1 MKPTANQVARAATL
15 AAHVGYTYDELDC
28 QAFVE
33 HCVRQAGGR
42 MDYLGTNDM
51 ARRAAWLG
59 TLDEARAQG
68 RLVPGAGLLIREAT
82 EANLPAR
89 YAGDGLGDF
98 SHVGLY
104 VGENALT
111 DTDKNGR
118 RRACDVVHSSATM
131 GRVAGSTLQNGW
143 THALW
148 FSEIDYA
155 VTAGAGAGA
164 DGTNADGTGGTAI
177 SDTSAGGTGTGNGEV
192 TSGTSTGGT
201 GAGTS
206 GAGTGAVTSGTNA
219 GSTSTGAGTGGT
231 GTGGTGVGTSGT
243 GTGAG
248 TGGTSTGGT
257 GAGTGTNT
265 SGAGGTSTGTGA
277 GTSGTGTG
285 TSAVTSGTN
294 AGSTGAGTGT
304 NAGGTST
311 GTGGTGTG
319 AVTSGTNAGGTSTG
333 GTGTGAGTSGAGT
346 GAVTSGTNAG
356 NAGAGISGT
365 GTGTNTG
372 GTNTGG
378 TGTTPVPGLT
388 AGAVPAAYATV
399 TSPDGGPVKL
409 RKSASRGESLY
420 WLVGAG
426 ARVRVERTRDGW
438 SLVTALCTDGY
449 TRRAWMMDAYLRR

>member
-33 HCVRQAGGR
+33 HSVRQAGGR

-164 DGTNADGTGGTAI
+164 GGANADGTGAGAGTE
-177 SDTSAGGTGTGNGEV
+177 TSAGNGGTGTGE
-192 TSGTSTGGT
+192 
-201 GAGTS
+201 
-206 GAGTGAVTSGTNA
+206 
-219 GSTSTGAGTGGT
+219 
-231 GTGGTGVGTSGT
+231 
-243 GTGAG
+243 
-248 TGGTSTGGT
+248 
-257 GAGTGTNT
+257 
-265 SGAGGTSTGTGA
+265 
-277 GTSGTGTG
+277 
-285 TSAVTSGTN
+285 VTSGTN
-294 AGSTGAGTGT
+294 AGSTGAGTG
-304 NAGGTST
+304 
-311 GTGGTGTG
+311 
-319 AVTSGTNAGGTSTG
+319 AVTSGTNTG
-333 GTGTGAGTSGAGT
+333 
-346 GAVTSGTNAG
+346 V
-356 NAGAGISGT
+356 
-365 GTGTNTG
+365 
-372 GTNTGG
+372 
-378 TGTTPVPGLT
+378 TGTTPAPGLT
-388 AGAVPAAYATV
+388 SGAVPAAYATV

>member
-89 YAGDGLGDF
+89 YTGDGLGDF

-155 VTAGAGAGA
+155 VTAGAGVGAGGA
-164 DGTNADGTGGTAI
+164 NADGTGT
-177 SDTSAGGTGTGNGEV
+177 SDTSAGGTG
-192 TSGTSTGGT
+192 
-201 GAGTS
+201 AGI
-206 GAGTGAVTSGTNA
+206 
-219 GSTSTGAGTGGT
+219 
-231 GTGGTGVGTSGT
+231 SGT
-243 GTGAG
+243 GTGE
-248 TGGTSTGGT
+248 
-257 GAGTGTNT
+257 
-265 SGAGGTSTGTGA
+265 
-277 GTSGTGTG
+277 
-285 TSAVTSGTN
+285 
-294 AGSTGAGTGT
+294 
-304 NAGGTST
+304 
-311 GTGGTGTG
+311 
-319 AVTSGTNAGGTSTG
+319 VTSGTNAGGT
-333 GTGTGAGTSGAGT
+333 GTGTSGAGT

>member
-164 DGTNADGTGGTAI
+164 GGANADGTGGTAI
-177 SDTSAGGTGTGNGEV
+177 SDTSAGGTG
-192 TSGTSTGGT
+192 
-201 GAGTS
+201 
-206 GAGTGAVTSGTNA
+206 AGTGE
-219 GSTSTGAGTGGT
+219 
-231 GTGGTGVGTSGT
+231 
-243 GTGAG
+243 
-248 TGGTSTGGT
+248 
-257 GAGTGTNT
+257 
-265 SGAGGTSTGTGA
+265 
-277 GTSGTGTG
+277 
-285 TSAVTSGTN
+285 
-294 AGSTGAGTGT
+294 
-304 NAGGTST
+304 
-311 GTGGTGTG
+311 
-319 AVTSGTNAGGTSTG
+319 VTSGTNAGGT
-333 GTGTGAGTSGAGT
+333 GTG
-346 GAVTSGTNAG
+346 
-356 NAGAGISGT
+356 IS

-372 GTNTGG
+372 GTNTGV
-378 TGTTPVPGLT
+378 TGTTSAPGLT

>member
-68 RLVPGAGLLIREAT
+68 RLVPGAGLLIREST

-164 DGTNADGTGGTAI
+164 DGANADGTGAGASTE
-177 SDTSAGGTGTGNGEV
+177 TS
-192 TSGTSTGGT
+192 
-201 GAGTS
+201 
-206 GAGTGAVTSGTNA
+206 
-219 GSTSTGAGTGGT
+219 
-231 GTGGTGVGTSGT
+231 
-243 GTGAG
+243 
-248 TGGTSTGGT
+248 
-257 GAGTGTNT
+257 
-265 SGAGGTSTGTGA
+265 
-277 GTSGTGTG
+277 
-285 TSAVTSGTN
+285 
-294 AGSTGAGTGT
+294 
-304 NAGGTST
+304 
-311 GTGGTGTG
+311 
-319 AVTSGTNAGGTSTG
+319 
-333 GTGTGAGTSGAGT
+333 AGTSGAGT

-365 GTGTNTG
+365 GTNTG
-372 GTNTGG
+372 GTNTSG

>member
-1 MKPTANQVARAATL
+1 MKPTGNQVARAATL

-68 RLVPGAGLLIREAT
+68 RLVPGAGLLIREST

-164 DGTNADGTGGTAI
+164 DGANADGTGAGASTE
-177 SDTSAGGTGTGNGEV
+177 TS
-192 TSGTSTGGT
+192 
-201 GAGTS
+201 AGTS

-219 GSTSTGAGTGGT
+219 GSTGAGTGGT
-231 GTGGTGVGTSGT
+231 G
-243 GTGAG
+243 
-248 TGGTSTGGT
+248 
-257 GAGTGTNT
+257 
-265 SGAGGTSTGTGA
+265 TGTGA
-277 GTSGTGTG
+277 GTSGTGTD
-285 TSAVTSGTN
+285 TN
-294 AGSTGAGTGT
+294 T
-304 NAGGTST
+304 GGTST
-311 GTGGTGTG
+311 GNT
-319 AVTSGTNAGGTSTG
+319 
-333 GTGTGAGTSGAGT
+333 
-346 GAVTSGTNAG
+346 
-356 NAGAGISGT
+356 GAGISGT

-372 GTNTGG
+372 V
-378 TGTTPVPGLT
+378 TGTTPAPGLT

>member
-89 YAGDGLGDF
+89 YTGDGLGDF

-164 DGTNADGTGGTAI
+164 GGA
-177 SDTSAGGTGTGNGEV
+177 
-192 TSGTSTGGT
+192 
-201 GAGTS
+201 
-206 GAGTGAVTSGTNA
+206 NA
-219 GSTSTGAGTGGT
+219 GGTGGT
-231 GTGGTGVGTSGT
+231 GTGTGMGTGTDGTGAGTGT

-248 TGGTSTGGT
+248 GTGIGAGTSDTVTDGTSTVTSGTNAGGT
-257 GAGTGTNT
+257 GAGTGT
-265 SGAGGTSTGTGA
+265 SGTGTGA

-285 TSAVTSGTN
+285 AVTSGTN
-294 AGSTGAGTGT
+294 ADGTGTGTGT

-311 GTGGTGTG
+311 G
-319 AVTSGTNAGGTSTG
+319 V
-333 GTGTGAGTSGAGT
+333 
-346 GAVTSGTNAG
+346 
-356 NAGAGISGT
+356 
-365 GTGTNTG
+365 
-372 GTNTGG
+372 
-378 TGTTPVPGLT
+378 TGTTPASGLT

-409 RKSASRGESLY
+409 RKSANRGESLY

-426 ARVRVERTRDGW
+426 ARARVERTRDGW

>member
-164 DGTNADGTGGTAI
+164 SGTNADGTGGTAI
-177 SDTSAGGTGTGNGEV
+177 SDTSAGGTGAGTGEV
-192 TSGTSTGGT
+192 TSGTNAGSTGTGTSGAGT

-206 GAGTGAVTSGTNA
+206 GTNAGSTSTGAGIGGTGTGAVTSGTNA
-219 GSTSTGAGTGGT
+219 GSTGT
-231 GTGGTGVGTSGT
+231 GTGTNAGGTS
-243 GTGAG
+243 
-248 TGGTSTGGT
+248 TGGTSTGG
-257 GAGTGTNT
+257 
-265 SGAGGTSTGTGA
+265 TGTGA

-319 AVTSGTNAGGTSTG
+319 AVTSGTNAG
-333 GTGTGAGTSGAGT
+333 
-346 GAVTSGTNAG
+346 

-365 GTGTNTG
+365 GMGTNTG
-372 GTNTGG
+372 GTNTGV
-378 TGTTPVPGLT
+378 TGTTPAPGLT

>member
-155 VTAGAGAGA
+155 VTAGAGAG
-164 DGTNADGTGGTAI
+164 GTSAGGTGGTAI
-177 SDTSAGGTGTGNGEV
+177 SDTSAGGTGSAGTNTGG
-192 TSGTSTGGT
+192 TSAGISGTGTGTGTGGT
-201 GAGTS
+201 G
-206 GAGTGAVTSGTNA
+206 
-219 GSTSTGAGTGGT
+219 STGMGTGGT
-231 GTGGTGVGTSGT
+231 GTGTDGTGSTGT
-243 GTGAG
+243 GTGG
-248 TGGTSTGGT
+248 TGTGTGNGGTGTGTNTGDTVTGVTGTGNGGTGTGTNTGGTSTGGT
-257 GAGTGTNT
+257 GAGTG
-265 SGAGGTSTGTGA
+265 GT
-277 GTSGTGTG
+277 
-285 TSAVTSGTN
+285 
-294 AGSTGAGTGT
+294 
-304 NAGGTST
+304 
-311 GTGGTGTG
+311 
-319 AVTSGTNAGGTSTG
+319 GTSTG
-333 GTGTGAGTSGAGT
+333 GT
-346 GAVTSGTNAG
+346 
-356 NAGAGISGT
+356 
-365 GTGTNTG
+365 NTG
-372 GTNTGG
+372 V
-378 TGTTPVPGLT
+378 TGTTPAPGLT

>member
-164 DGTNADGTGGTAI
+164 GGTNADGTRAGASTE
-177 SDTSAGGTGTGNGEV
+177 TSA
-192 TSGTSTGGT
+192 
-201 GAGTS
+201 
-206 GAGTGAVTSGTNA
+206 
-219 GSTSTGAGTGGT
+219 
-231 GTGGTGVGTSGT
+231 
-243 GTGAG
+243 
-248 TGGTSTGGT
+248 
-257 GAGTGTNT
+257 
-265 SGAGGTSTGTGA
+265 
-277 GTSGTGTG
+277 
-285 TSAVTSGTN
+285 
-294 AGSTGAGTGT
+294 
-304 NAGGTST
+304 

-319 AVTSGTNAGGTSTG
+319 AVTSGTNAD
-333 GTGTGAGTSGAGT
+333 GTGTGAGTGGT
-346 GAVTSGTNAG
+346 GTG

-365 GTGTNTG
+365 GTNTG
-372 GTNTGG
+372 GTNAGG
-378 TGTTPVPGLT
+378 TGATPAPGLT
-388 AGAVPAAYATV
+388 SGAVPAAYATV

>member
-51 ARRAAWLG
+51 ARRATWLG

-89 YAGDGLGDF
+89 YTGDGLGDF

-164 DGTNADGTGGTAI
+164 DGANADGTGTG
-177 SDTSAGGTGTGNGEV
+177 DTSAGGT
-192 TSGTSTGGT
+192 
-201 GAGTS
+201 

-219 GSTSTGAGTGGT
+219 GSTSTGGTSTGGT
-231 GTGGTGVGTSGT
+231 GAGTGGT

-248 TGGTSTGGT
+248 TGGTSTGNT
-257 GAGTGTNT
+257 GAGTSGT
-265 SGAGGTSTGTGA
+265 GTGTGA
-277 GTSGTGTG
+277 GTSGTGTD
-285 TSAVTSGTN
+285 TN
-294 AGSTGAGTGT
+294 TG
-304 NAGGTST
+304 
-311 GTGGTGTG
+311 
-319 AVTSGTNAGGTSTG
+319 
-333 GTGTGAGTSGAGT
+333 
-346 GAVTSGTNAG
+346 GTNAG
-356 NAGAGISGT
+356 NAGAGIS

>member
-164 DGTNADGTGGTAI
+164 GGANADGTGAGASTE
-177 SDTSAGGTGTGNGEV
+177 TSAGTSGAGTGEV
-192 TSGTSTGGT
+192 TSGTNAGGT
-201 GAGTS
+201 GTGTS

-219 GSTSTGAGTGGT
+219 GSTGT
-231 GTGGTGVGTSGT
+231 GT
-243 GTGAG
+243 
-248 TGGTSTGGT
+248 
-257 GAGTGTNT
+257 
-265 SGAGGTSTGTGA
+265 
-277 GTSGTGTG
+277 
-285 TSAVTSGTN
+285 
-294 AGSTGAGTGT
+294 
-304 NAGGTST
+304 
-311 GTGGTGTG
+311 
-319 AVTSGTNAGGTSTG
+319 GTNAGGTSTG
-333 GTGTGAGTSGAGT
+333 GTGTGA
-346 GAVTSGTNAG
+346 VTSGTNADGTGTGAGTGGTGTG
-356 NAGAGISGT
+356 NAGAGASGT

-372 GTNTGG
+372 V
-378 TGTTPVPGLT
+378 TGTTPAPGLT

>member
-164 DGTNADGTGGTAI
+164 GGTN
-177 SDTSAGGTGTGNGEV
+177 AGGTGAGASAETSAGNGGTGTGEV
-192 TSGTSTGGT
+192 TSGTNADGT

-206 GAGTGAVTSGTNA
+206 GAGTG
-219 GSTSTGAGTGGT
+219 
-231 GTGGTGVGTSGT
+231 
-243 GTGAG
+243 
-248 TGGTSTGGT
+248 
-257 GAGTGTNT
+257 
-265 SGAGGTSTGTGA
+265 
-277 GTSGTGTG
+277 
-285 TSAVTSGTN
+285 
-294 AGSTGAGTGT
+294 
-304 NAGGTST
+304 
-311 GTGGTGTG
+311 
-319 AVTSGTNAGGTSTG
+319 
-333 GTGTGAGTSGAGT
+333 
-346 GAVTSGTNAG
+346 
-356 NAGAGISGT
+356 
-365 GTGTNTG
+365 
-372 GTNTGG
+372 
-378 TGTTPVPGLT
+378 TTPAPGLT

>member
-164 DGTNADGTGGTAI
+164 DGANADGTGGTAI

-192 TSGTSTGGT
+192 TSGT
-201 GAGTS
+201 
-206 GAGTGAVTSGTNA
+206 NA
-219 GSTSTGAGTGGT
+219 
-231 GTGGTGVGTSGT
+231 
-243 GTGAG
+243 
-248 TGGTSTGGT
+248 GGT
-257 GAGTGTNT
+257 GAGTG
-265 SGAGGTSTGTGA
+265 
-277 GTSGTGTG
+277 GTGTG

-294 AGSTGAGTGT
+294 ADGTGA
-304 NAGGTST
+304 

-319 AVTSGTNAGGTSTG
+319 TNAD
-333 GTGTGAGTSGAGT
+333 
-346 GAVTSGTNAG
+346 V
-356 NAGAGISGT
+356 
-365 GTGTNTG
+365 
-372 GTNTGG
+372 
-378 TGTTPVPGLT
+378 TGTTSAPGLT

>member
-89 YAGDGLGDF
+89 YTGDGLGDF

-164 DGTNADGTGGTAI
+164 DGANADGTGG
-177 SDTSAGGTGTGNGEV
+177 AGMDV
-192 TSGTSTGGT
+192 
-201 GAGTS
+201 GAE
-206 GAGTGAVTSGTNA
+206 
-219 GSTSTGAGTGGT
+219 
-231 GTGGTGVGTSGT
+231 
-243 GTGAG
+243 
-248 TGGTSTGGT
+248 
-257 GAGTGTNT
+257 
-265 SGAGGTSTGTGA
+265 
-277 GTSGTGTG
+277 
-285 TSAVTSGTN
+285 
-294 AGSTGAGTGT
+294 
-304 NAGGTST
+304 
-311 GTGGTGTG
+311 
-319 AVTSGTNAGGTSTG
+319 
-333 GTGTGAGTSGAGT
+333 
-346 GAVTSGTNAG
+346 
-356 NAGAGISGT
+356 
-365 GTGTNTG
+365 

-378 TGTTPVPGLT
+378 TGS
-388 AGAVPAAYATV
+388 AGTSTDTSAGISDTV
-399 TSPDGGPVKL
+399 TGATGTGNGGTL
-409 RKSASRGESLY
+409 SLIHI
-420 WLVGAG
+420 
-426 ARVRVERTRDGW
+426 
-438 SLVTALCTDGY
+438 
-449 TRRAWMMDAYLRR
+449 

>member
-219 GSTSTGAGTGGT
+219 G
-231 GTGGTGVGTSGT
+231 
-243 GTGAG
+243 
-248 TGGTSTGGT
+248 
-257 GAGTGTNT
+257 
-265 SGAGGTSTGTGA
+265 
-277 GTSGTGTG
+277 
-285 TSAVTSGTN
+285 
-294 AGSTGAGTGT
+294 
-304 NAGGTST
+304 
-311 GTGGTGTG
+311 
-319 AVTSGTNAGGTSTG
+319 
-333 GTGTGAGTSGAGT
+333 
-346 GAVTSGTNAG
+346 
-356 NAGAGISGT
+356 
-365 GTGTNTG
+365 
-372 GTNTGG
+372 G
-378 TGTTPVPGLT
+378 TGTTSALGLT

>member
-118 RRACDVVHSSATM
+118 RRACDAVHSSATM

-148 FSEIDYA
+148 FPEIDYA

-164 DGTNADGTGGTAI
+164 GGA
-177 SDTSAGGTGTGNGEV
+177 N
-192 TSGTSTGGT
+192 
-201 GAGTS
+201 
-206 GAGTGAVTSGTNA
+206 
-219 GSTSTGAGTGGT
+219 
-231 GTGGTGVGTSGT
+231 
-243 GTGAG
+243 
-248 TGGTSTGGT
+248 
-257 GAGTGTNT
+257 
-265 SGAGGTSTGTGA
+265 AGGTSTGA
-277 GTSGTGTG
+277 GTSGTGT
-285 TSAVTSGTN
+285 V
-294 AGSTGAGTGT
+294 
-304 NAGGTST
+304 
-311 GTGGTGTG
+311 
-319 AVTSGTNAGGTSTG
+319 
-333 GTGTGAGTSGAGT
+333 
-346 GAVTSGTNAG
+346 
-356 NAGAGISGT
+356 
-365 GTGTNTG
+365 TNTG
-372 GTNTGG
+372 GTNTGA
-378 TGTTPVPGLT
+378 TPAPGLT

>member
-164 DGTNADGTGGTAI
+164 GGTNAGSTGAG
-177 SDTSAGGTGTGNGEV
+177 AGGTGTGE
-192 TSGTSTGGT
+192 
-201 GAGTS
+201 
-206 GAGTGAVTSGTNA
+206 VTSGTNA
-219 GSTSTGAGTGGT
+219 GSTSTVTGAGTGGT
-231 GTGGTGVGTSGT
+231 GT
-243 GTGAG
+243 
-248 TGGTSTGGT
+248 
-257 GAGTGTNT
+257 
-265 SGAGGTSTGTGA
+265 
-277 GTSGTGTG
+277 
-285 TSAVTSGTN
+285 SA
-294 AGSTGAGTGT
+294 
-304 NAGGTST
+304 
-311 GTGGTGTG
+311 GTGGTGT
-319 AVTSGTNAGGTSTG
+319 
-333 GTGTGAGTSGAGT
+333 
-346 GAVTSGTNAG
+346 G

-372 GTNTGG
+372 VTGA
-378 TGTTPVPGLT
+378 TPAPGLT

>member
-1 MKPTANQVARAATL
+1 MKPTANQVAQAATL

-155 VTAGAGAGA
+155 VTAGAGAG
-164 DGTNADGTGGTAI
+164 
-177 SDTSAGGTGTGNGEV
+177 
-192 TSGTSTGGT
+192 GTST
-201 GAGTS
+201 S
-206 GAGTGAVTSGTNA
+206 
-219 GSTSTGAGTGGT
+219 
-231 GTGGTGVGTSGT
+231 
-243 GTGAG
+243 
-248 TGGTSTGGT
+248 
-257 GAGTGTNT
+257 
-265 SGAGGTSTGTGA
+265 
-277 GTSGTGTG
+277 
-285 TSAVTSGTN
+285 
-294 AGSTGAGTGT
+294 
-304 NAGGTST
+304 
-311 GTGGTGTG
+311 
-319 AVTSGTNAGGTSTG
+319 
-333 GTGTGAGTSGAGT
+333 
-346 GAVTSGTNAG
+346 
-356 NAGAGISGT
+356 AGISGT

-372 GTNTGG
+372 GTGSAGTSTGTSAGISDTVTGG
-378 TGTTPVPGLT
+378 TGTGNGGTGTGTNTGGTNTGVTGATPAPGLT

>member
-51 ARRAAWLG
+51 ARRAAWPG

-89 YAGDGLGDF
+89 YTGDGLGDF

-164 DGTNADGTGGTAI
+164 DGANADGTGGAGMDVGAEGTNTGGTGSAGTSTDTSAGI
-177 SDTSAGGTGTGNGEV
+177 SDTVTGATGTGNGGTGTGTNTGDTV
-192 TSGTSTGGT
+192 TG
-201 GAGTS
+201 
-206 GAGTGAVTSGTNA
+206 V
-219 GSTSTGAGTGGT
+219 T
-231 GTGGTGVGTSGT
+231 GTGTSGT
-243 GTGAG
+243 GTDTN
-248 TGGTSTGGT
+248 TGGTSTGN
-257 GAGTGTNT
+257 A
-265 SGAGGTSTGTGA
+265 GA
-277 GTSGTGTG
+277 GTS
-285 TSAVTSGTN
+285 
-294 AGSTGAGTGT
+294 
-304 NAGGTST
+304 
-311 GTGGTGTG
+311 
-319 AVTSGTNAGGTSTG
+319 
-333 GTGTGAGTSGAGT
+333 
-346 GAVTSGTNAG
+346 
-356 NAGAGISGT
+356 

-372 GTNTGG
+372 GTNTGV
-378 TGTTPVPGLT
+378 TGATPAPGLT

>member
-164 DGTNADGTGGTAI
+164 DGTNADGTGGT
-177 SDTSAGGTGTGNGEV
+177 
-192 TSGTSTGGT
+192 
-201 GAGTS
+201 
-206 GAGTGAVTSGTNA
+206 GTGAVTSGTNA
-219 GSTSTGAGTGGT
+219 DGT
-231 GTGGTGVGTSGT
+231 GT
-243 GTGAG
+243 
-248 TGGTSTGGT
+248 
-257 GAGTGTNT
+257 
-265 SGAGGTSTGTGA
+265 
-277 GTSGTGTG
+277 
-285 TSAVTSGTN
+285 
-294 AGSTGAGTGT
+294 
-304 NAGGTST
+304 
-311 GTGGTGTG
+311 
-319 AVTSGTNAGGTSTG
+319 
-333 GTGTGAGTSGAGT
+333 GAGT

-356 NAGAGISGT
+356 NAGAGNGGTGTGTNTGGTSTGNAGAGIS

-372 GTNTGG
+372 GTNTGV
-378 TGTTPVPGLT
+378 TGTTPAPGLT

-399 TSPDGGPVKL
+399 ASPDGGPVKL